1 MLEAFNELM
10 ADPTSRAE
18 LVGGLVE
25 VLIFIIPAG
34 AYALSFRIPQPLY
47 AACATAPIVH
57 ASSSAMR
64 PTPISRRIPPTW
76 RAGGTSADLRIIP
89 LQTGGI
95 KGAAL

>member
-34 AYALSFRIPQPLY
+34 AYALSFRIR
-47 AACATAPIVH
+47 
-57 ASSSAMR
+57 ASL
-64 PTPISRRIPPTW
+64 RRRHGGPEGVPPTSGLFPCKP
-76 RAGGTSADLRIIP
+76 AESKEP
-89 LQTGGI
+89 HYE
-95 KGAAL
+95 